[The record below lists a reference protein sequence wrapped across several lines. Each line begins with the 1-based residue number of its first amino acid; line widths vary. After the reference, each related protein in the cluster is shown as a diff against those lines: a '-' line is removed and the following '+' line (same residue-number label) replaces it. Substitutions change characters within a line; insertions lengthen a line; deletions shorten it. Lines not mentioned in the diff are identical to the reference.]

1 MAMFTT
7 QVFRGMIKFY
17 VQVENFALEVLL
29 ATLMVSKSARITV
42 SLPLFF
48 CWILILFGG
57 LLHYI

>member
-1 MAMFTT
+1 MLIGRIAFHIHMFTT
-7 QVFRGMIKFY
+7 LVFRGMIKFY

-48 CWILILFGG
+48 
-57 LLHYI
+57 